1 MFRAVEESPRELTAA
16 RRYLGVYLMGARDA
30 TEKFAD
36 LYGRTRD
43 ATVKTDYLAL
53 LDDLERGMEA
63 KRETLLISDRTDLDV
78 EIEVLRDRL
87 KRDGLPVGE

>member
-1 MFRAVEESPRELTAA
+1 
-16 RRYLGVYLMGARDA
+16 
-30 TEKFAD
+30 
-36 LYGRTRD
+36 
-43 ATVKTDYLAL
+43 
-53 LDDLERGMEA
+53 MEA